1 MVLGIDIGSI
11 YTKGVLFEKTLIKK
25 AVVRTAFKP
34 KQAIREIKNL
44 LEGYNKVVATGYGR
58 DLVDDAYK
66 VITEVSAFARGST
79 YFYPGVRT
87 IIDIGGQDSKVIRIR
102 DGRVE
107 KFIMND
113 RCAAGTGN
121 FIEKIAQSLNLSLTE
136 FGALALKSDRPEI
149 IDSLCV
155 VMAETEILSLV
166 QEGKRLEDIVFGVC
180 DSLIRRINGIAAQ
193 VGIEEPILFCGGGAL
208 NPGLVKALKKYHRQI
223 VIPEDPQFIGA
234 IGAAMMVNISK

>member
-11 YTKGVLFEKTLIKK
+11 YTKGVLFEKTVVKK

-34 KQAIREIKNL
+34 KQAIREIKSM
-44 LEGYNKVVATGYGR
+44 LEGFDKIVATGYGR
-58 DLVDDAYK
+58 ELVDDAYK
-66 VITEVSAFARGST
+66 IITEVSAFARGST
-79 YFYPGVRT
+79 YFYPDIRT
-87 IIDIGGQDSKVIRIR
+87 IIDIGGQDSKVIKVKN
-102 DGRVE
+102 GKVE

-136 FGALALKSDRPEI
+136 FGALALKSDRPET

-166 QEGKRLEDIVFGVC
+166 QEGKRLEDIVLGVC
-180 DSLIRRINGIAAQ
+180 DSLIRRIDGIAGQ

-208 NPGLVKALKKYHRQI
+208 NPGLVKVLKKYHQETI
-223 VIPEDPQFIGA
+223 IPEDPQFVGA
-234 IGAAMMVNISK
+234 IGAAMMI